1 MTCVYCEPKSRM
13 RIFECAD
20 VAAVFTLRMSLRH
33 AVFVRQIA
41 RFAFFG
47 ADLSLAGNTA
57 FQLRLHFLTALLF
70 ERISAATGE
79 HCTADHE
86 QDRHAFHLHILRSKH
101 RIAIPEYGLQ
111 TKVRLV
117 KMFSGKS
124 AICNPRS
131 AMV

>member
-1 MTCVYCEPKSRM
+1 
-13 RIFECAD
+13 
-20 VAAVFTLRMSLRH
+20 MSLRH

-124 AICNPRS
+124 AIRNPRS